1 MRGLE
6 ALPLSQISAKLADMN
21 KDATPLF
28 DPIGHESVSATI
40 VKRIEE
46 MIVTGV
52 LKDGTRL
59 PSERSLADAMQ
70 VSRPKVREALQHLET
85 SGLIQ
90 VRHGEGS
97 FVAPLIG
104 TAMSPALIELYARH
118 TTAFSNYLEF
128 RHEQEAF
135 AASLAAERA
144 TQSDLDVL
152 RSILTQIEDAHSAN
166 DAEISRSADVQ
177 FHSAIVDASHNS
189 LLIHTMASIYE
200 LMQRNVF
207 YNREFLRAMDGS
219 GEKLLQQHRDI
230 AEAIFAHDAERAAE
244 AAGAHIEFVAAS
256 FKLSIGQRK
265 RELVSRRRRAI
276 MDLTG

>member
-1 MRGLE
+1 M
-6 ALPLSQISAKLADMN
+6 STDVS
-21 KDATPLF
+21 PLF

-59 PSERSLADAMQ
+59 PSERSLAEAMK
-70 VSRPKVREALQHLET
+70 VSRPKVREALQQLEA

-128 RHEQEAF
+128 RHEQECF
-135 AASLAAERA
+135 AAGLAAERA
-144 TQSDLDVL
+144 TENDLELL
-152 RSILTQIEDAHSAN
+152 RATMAEMEAAHHAG
-166 DAEISRSADVQ
+166 DGAASRDADVR
-177 FHSAIVDASHNS
+177 FHMTIVDASHNS

-207 YNREFLRAMDGS
+207 YNRDFLRAMDGS

-230 AEAIFAHDAERAAE
+230 AEAIFAKNTQAASD

-256 FKLSIGQRK
+256 FKLSIGQQK
-265 RELVSRRRRAI
+265 RELVARRRRAI
-276 MDLTG
+276 LELTG

>member
-1 MRGLE
+1 
-6 ALPLSQISAKLADMN
+6 MN
-21 KDATPLF
+21 SDVRPLF

-59 PSERSLADAMQ
+59 PSERSLAEAMQ
-70 VSRPKVREALQHLET
+70 VSRPKVREALQQLEA

-104 TAMSPALIELYARH
+104 TAMSPALIDLYARH

-128 RHEQEAF
+128 RHEQECF
-135 AASLAAERA
+135 AAGLAAERA
-144 TQSDLDVL
+144 TENDRDIL
-152 RSILTQIEDAHSAN
+152 RLTMEKMETAHAAN
-166 DAEISRSADVQ
+166 DGAASRAADVR

-189 LLIHTMASIYE
+189 LLIHTMTSIYE

-207 YNREFLRAMDGS
+207 YNRDFLRAMDGS

-230 AEAIFAHDAERAAE
+230 AEAIYARNAQAASD

-256 FKLSIGQRK
+256 FKLSISQQK
-265 RELVSRRRRAI
+265 RELVARRRRAI
-276 MDLTG
+276 LELTS

>member
-1 MRGLE
+1 MKTP
-6 ALPLSQISAKLADMN
+6 AS
-21 KDATPLF
+21 PLF
-28 DPIGHESVSATI
+28 DPIEHDSVSATI

-59 PSERSLADAMQ
+59 PSERSLAETMQ
-70 VSRPKVREALQHLET
+70 VSRPKVREALQQLES
-85 SGLIQ
+85 SGLIL

-104 TAMSPALIELYARH
+104 SAMSPALVDLYARH

-128 RHEQEAF
+128 RREQECF

-144 TQSDLDVL
+144 TEDDL
-152 RSILTQIEDAHSAN
+152 SILRTILAEMEKAHISN
-166 DAEISRSADVQ
+166 DADAARSADVR
-177 FHSAIVDASHNS
+177 FHSAIVDASHNA

-200 LMQRNVF
+200 LMQKNMF
-207 YNREFLRAMDGS
+207 YNREILRAMDGS

-230 AEAIFAHDAERAAE
+230 AAAIFAHDPERAE
-244 AAGAHIEFVAAS
+244 QAAAAHIEFVASS
-256 FKLSIGQRK
+256 FALSLAQRK

-276 MDLTG
+276 LDLSS

>member
-1 MRGLE
+1 MT
-6 ALPLSQISAKLADMN
+6 
-21 KDATPLF
+21 KDITPLF

-40 VKRIEE
+40 VRRIEE

-70 VSRPKVREALQHLET
+70 VSRPKVREALQQLES

-104 TAMSPALIELYARH
+104 TAMSPALVELYARH

-128 RHEQEAF
+128 RHEQESF
-135 AASLAAERA
+135 AAALAAERA
-144 TQSDLDVL
+144 TEDDLKIL
-152 RSILTQIEDAHSAN
+152 REIMDDILLAHEN
-166 DAEISRSADVQ
+166 GDAETSRSADVR

-219 GEKLLQQHRDI
+219 GEKLLAQHKEI

-256 FKLSIGQRK
+256 FKLSINQTK
-265 RELVSRRRRAI
+265 RERVARRRRAI
-276 MDLTG
+276 IALTS

>member
-1 MRGLE
+1 
-6 ALPLSQISAKLADMN
+6 MN
-21 KDATPLF
+21 TDATPLF

-40 VKRIEE
+40 VKRVEE

-59 PSERSLADAMQ
+59 PSERSLAEAMQ
-70 VSRPKVREALQHLET
+70 VSRPKVREALQQLEA
-85 SGLIQ
+85 SDLIQ

-104 TAMSPALIELYARH
+104 TAMSPALVELYARH

-128 RHEQEAF
+128 RHEQECF

-144 TQSDLDVL
+144 TEDDL
-152 RSILTQIEDAHSAN
+152 SILRAIMEDIEQAHASG
-166 DAEISRSADVQ
+166 DAETSRSADVR

-200 LMQRNVF
+200 LMQKNVF
-207 YNREFLRAMDGS
+207 YNRKFLRAMDGS

-230 AEAIFAHDAERAAE
+230 AEAIFAHDPSRAAE
-244 AAGAHIEFVAAS
+244 AASAHIEFVAAS
-256 FKLSIGQRK
+256 FKVSVGQTK
-265 RELVSRRRRAI
+265 RELVSRRRRAMLEI
-276 MDLTG
+276 SS

>member
-1 MRGLE
+1 M
-6 ALPLSQISAKLADMN
+6 
-21 KDATPLF
+21 
-28 DPIGHESVSATI
+28 
-40 VKRIEE
+40 KRIEE

-70 VSRPKVREALQHLET
+70 VSRPKVREALQQLES
-85 SGLIQ
+85 SGLLQ

-104 TAMSPALIELYARH
+104 TAMSPALVDLYARH

-128 RHEQEAF
+128 RHEQESF
-135 AASLAAERA
+135 AASLAAQRA
-144 TQSDLDVL
+144 TEDD
-152 RSILTQIEDAHSAN
+152 RSILREIVATMDEAHNKS
-166 DAEISRSADVQ
+166 DGELSRSADVR

-219 GEKLLQQHRDI
+219 GEKLLQQHKDI
-230 AEAIFAHDAERAAE
+230 AQAIFARDADRAAD
-244 AAGAHIEFVAAS
+244 AASAHIEFVAAS
-256 FKLSIGQRK
+256 FKLSMSQKK
-265 RELVSRRRRAI
+265 RELVARRRRAI
-276 MDLTG
+276 LEISG